1 MKTKTEKTEIEKT
14 KNDLIVEKI
23 KSARKERQY
32 TQKDLAERLK
42 KTPAAISDLERGKV
56 QVTAE
61 DLYTISDFLN
71 KPIEY
76 FYGEDFTGAEAQD
89 LISIIRKMSPDI
101 RNDMIPSVKSMLEMQ
116 ELGDRIRKTEDEDKL
131 KELAQEF
138 YKIMIPY
145 VANINKFALQSK
157 DLQDKLAQVLEIR
170 ETKSIAQ
177 K

>member
-1 MKTKTEKTEIEKT
+1 MNTKTTNTRKEKT

-23 KSARKERQY
+23 KLVRIERAF
-32 TQKDLAERLK
+32 TQKDLADHLK

-76 FYGEDFTGAEAQD
+76 FYGEEFTGSEVQD
-89 LISIIRKMSPDI
+89 LISIIRKMPTEI
-101 RNDMIPSVKSMLEMQ
+101 RNDMIPSVKSMLKMQ
-116 ELGDRIRKTEDEDKL
+116 ELGDRIKKTDDENQL

-138 YKIMIPY
+138 YQVMIPY
-145 VANINKFALQSK
+145 VSNMNKFASQSK
-157 DLQDKLAQVLEIR
+157 DLQDKLASVLEI
-170 ETKSIAQ
+170 TKP
-177 K
+177 